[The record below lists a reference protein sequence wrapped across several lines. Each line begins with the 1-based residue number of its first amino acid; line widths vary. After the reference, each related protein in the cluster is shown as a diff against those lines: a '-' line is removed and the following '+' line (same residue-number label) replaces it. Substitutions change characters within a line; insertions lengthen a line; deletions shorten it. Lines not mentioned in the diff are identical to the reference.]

1 MENRRNYYRILQ
13 VQPGAPVEIIR
24 ASYRTL
30 MQRLKAHPDLGGDHR
45 HAALI
50 NEAYAVLTDPAKRA
64 AYDREFQLRVLDTRT
79 EGSAEP
85 AAGANHAGAGNRPAE
100 PCLFCGAP
108 QQSRP
113 ARQRDARCCRC
124 ASPLHPATARQ
135 LASDGQRAL
144 PRLQGSHELRLYT
157 HWPAPAISAQSRDVS
172 PNGIS
177 FVTGQR
183 LEPQA
188 VIKLDSDWCQ
198 AVVRIS
204 NIRSDD
210 ERNEGNWLIGAAFLS
225 VIFPRSRGAFL
236 STQA

>member
-1 MENRRNYYRILQ
+1 M
-13 VQPGAPVEIIR
+13 
-24 ASYRTL
+24 
-30 MQRLKAHPDLGGDHR
+30 
-45 HAALI
+45 
-50 NEAYAVLTDPAKRA
+50 AYAILTDPAKRA

-79 EGSAEP
+79 EGGAEPGASGIHP
-85 AAGANHAGAGNRPAE
+85 AAGIRPGE
-100 PCLFCGAP
+100 HCLFCGAP

-144 PRLQGSHELRLYT
+144 PRLPGNHELRLFT
-157 HWPAPAISAQSRDVS
+157 HWPATAITAQSRDVS

-177 FVTGQR
+177 FVTGQL

-198 AVVRIS
+198 AVLRIS
-204 NIRSDD
+204 NMRLDD
-210 ERNEGNWLIGAAFLS
+210 RNDGNWLVGAGFLS
-225 VIFPRSRGAFL
+225 VTFPRSRGAFL